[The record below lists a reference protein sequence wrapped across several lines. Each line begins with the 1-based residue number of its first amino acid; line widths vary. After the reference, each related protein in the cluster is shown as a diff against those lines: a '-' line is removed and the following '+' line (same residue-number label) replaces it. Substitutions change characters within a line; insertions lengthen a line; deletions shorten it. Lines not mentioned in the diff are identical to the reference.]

1 MSLNE
6 APRGVR
12 VHLALFG
19 RRNAGKSSVINAL
32 TGQETAIVSEVKGT
46 TTDPVFKAME
56 ISPIGPCVIIDTAG
70 IDDVGELGALRKK
83 KTLEILDIA
92 DVALIIVD
100 INVGINNDDRLIIDK
115 CKEKKKPI
123 IVVFN
128 KVDILEDSKDND
140 KDSYNKNSNQQN
152 IVSILQQELSIPVVA
167 VSALKKIGIAELKK
181 AIISVIPK
189 DEDKFRIVGDL
200 INPGDIVV
208 LVTPIDN
215 AAPKGRLI
223 LPQQQTI
230 RDILES
236 NAIAIITKEYEL
248 RETLSNLAKKPKLVI
263 TDSQVFKKV
272 DDDTPKD
279 ILMTSF
285 SILFARQKG
294 DLIEFIKGTKAIESL
309 KDGDKIL
316 IAEGC
321 THHRQSDD
329 IGSVK
334 IPRWIRQRTGKQ
346 IEFEFSSGA
355 SFTEDIKQYALIV
368 HCGACML
375 NSTAMLSRIERARY
389 HGVPIVNYGILIAY
403 VQGILSRALEPFPM
417 AREILEEDLSLKNSG
432 TRYSKVK

>member
-19 RRNAGKSSVINAL
+19 KRNAGKSSVINAL

-56 ISPIGPCVIIDTAG
+56 ILPLGPCVIIDTAG
-70 IDDVGELGALRKK
+70 LDDVGELGELRVK
-83 KTLEILDIA
+83 KTLEVLA
-92 DVALIIVD
+92 QTDVALLIVD
-100 INVGINNDDRLIIDK
+100 IRAGIGEEDRSICAKFKDNKKPLII
-115 CKEKKKPI
+115 
-123 IVVFN
+123 VLN
-128 KVDILEDSKDND
+128 KLDTLESGDPGKMAA
-140 KDSYNKNSNQQN
+140 Q
-152 IVSILQQELSIPVVA
+152 IQEELNAPVVTI
-167 VSALKKIGIAELKK
+167 SALQKQGIKELKS
-181 AIISVIPK
+181 AIIAAIPENEATFK
-189 DEDKFRIVGDL
+189 IIGDL
-200 INPGDIVV
+200 INPGDFVV
-208 LVTPIDN
+208 LVTPIDK

-236 NAIAIITKEYEL
+236 DAMAIVTKEYEL

-263 TDSQVFKKV
+263 TDSQVFLKV
-272 DDDTPKD
+272 AADTPKD

-294 DLIEFIKGTKAIESL
+294 DLTEFVRGAKAIDQL
-309 KDGDKIL
+309 KDGDKVL

-334 IPRWIRQRTGKQ
+334 IPRWIRQRTGKE
-346 IEFEFSSGA
+346 IDFEFSAGT
-355 SFTEDIKQYALIV
+355 SFTEDVQKYALIV
-368 HCGACML
+368 HCGACMM
-375 NSTAMLSRIERARY
+375 NRSGMLSRVAEAKAWN
-389 HGVPIVNYGILIAY
+389 VPIVNYGILIAY
-403 VQGILSRALEPFPM
+403 VQGLLTRALEPFPL
-417 AREILEEDLSLKNSG
+417 ARMILEKELG
-432 TRYSKVK
+432 